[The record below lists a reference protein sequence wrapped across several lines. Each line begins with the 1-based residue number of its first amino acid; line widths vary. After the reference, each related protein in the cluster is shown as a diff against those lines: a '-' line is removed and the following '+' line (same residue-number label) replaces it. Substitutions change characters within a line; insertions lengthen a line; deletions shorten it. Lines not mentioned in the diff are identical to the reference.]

1 MRKKLK
7 GSALLWSVCALLIV
21 AFVLTGLLAINKS
34 YAEEEINNV
43 ASRRAEYLA
52 RSGVELTVNLIE
64 KGELRQISEISS
76 SNDYGKKYKNRE
88 AEITFELDEPVT
100 VNISKSGDEIIL
112 IKYDASSGNMRYT
125 MCAVMNYDTI
135 KKCWEFEGYVKY

>member
-34 YAEEEINNV
+34 YAEEEINNI

-64 KGELRQISEISS
+64 NNKLEQISDTSKGE
-76 SNDYGKKYKNRE
+76 NVE
-88 AEITFELDEPVT
+88 ALITYELGEPVT
-100 VNISKSGDEIIL
+100 VKITKSHGKQII
-112 IKYDASSGNMRYT
+112 IRSFACAGNMKNT
-125 MCAVMNYDTI
+125 ICAVMEYEYNRNNREYS
-135 KKCWEFEGYVKY
+135 WEFKGYVKY